1 MVESRGLGCGQR
13 LPLYCLKVGAF
24 PIARFSSPFPNFPTH
39 LPPRPTSATMSE
51 PIDNKAMEVRSEK
64 GISQVEDSHNLD
76 DTHNLDT
83 EAKLESYKAAAMA
96 AEVEEQKS
104 GVLQA
109 VKEYPMAAT
118 WAFIMSCTIIMES
131 YCVFLMGNFIPLPAF
146 EKAYGVPTIRDG
158 ADAKIIEASWQSALQ
173 MGGPLGAICGVMLA
187 GPLTSRIGY
196 RWATITGLMLLNA
209 FIFVMYFAKSLPIFF
224 VSQLLEG
231 IPWGIFIANAPAYC
245 SEITP
250 IQLRAPATQMLQMF
264 WAIGAIIVGGV
275 TYYYNPLDSETAFRV
290 PIALQWMFPTP
301 LAILLFLAPES
312 PWWLVRKG
320 RLQEAEKSVMRLGR
334 KSTVNASEAV
344 AMMRRTV
351 DLEKTIKEPNLIE
364 LWKGTDRYRTL
375 IVCGVYAAQN
385 LTGNLIANQA
395 VYFFKQAGMG
405 TNMAFALGL
414 ITSGLQWLFVMFSW
428 ILTSYLGRRT
438 IYVWGSLINVG
449 FLVALGIAGSVGAS
463 TAASLAQASLGLIV
477 SVLFTLGPAP
487 ASWVIIGETS
497 SIRLRPLTTGVG
509 RAAYYVVNIPCIFLA
524 SYMLNTNQ
532 ANLGG
537 KCGYVWAGTGFFC
550 FVMAYFFIPEMKG
563 RSYREID
570 ILFKRKVPARQWTKT
585 VVDIEADE

>member
-1 MVESRGLGCGQR
+1 M
-13 LPLYCLKVGAF
+13 PLYCLKVVVI
-24 PIARFSSPFPNFPTH
+24 PIVCFSSPFPNFPTN
-39 LPPRPTSATMSE
+39 LPPWPTSANMSE
-51 PIDNKAMEVRSEK
+51 PIDQKAMEARDEK
-64 GISQVEDSHNLD
+64 GISQVEDSHNID
-76 DTHNLDT
+76 DTNNLDN
-83 EAKLESYKAAAMA
+83 EAKLSSYKAAAMA
-96 AEVEEQKS
+96 AEVEEQQS

-146 EKAYGVPTIRDG
+146 EKAYGVVANDG
-158 ADAKIIEASWQSALQ
+158 SGKIIEASWQSALQ
-173 MGGPLGAICGVMLA
+173 CAGPLGAICGVMLA
-187 GPLTSRIGY
+187 GPLTSKIGY

-209 FIFVMYFAKSLPIFF
+209 FIFIMYFANSLPVFF

-231 IPWGIFIANAPAYC
+231 VPWGIFIANAPAYC

-275 TYYYNPLDSETAFRV
+275 TFYYNEFDGAKAYRV

-320 RLQEAEKSVMRLGR
+320 RLEEAEKAVVRLGR
-334 KSTVNASEAV
+334 KTRVNGSEAV

-351 DLEKTIKEPNLIE
+351 ELEKTVKEPNLIE
-364 LWKGTDRYRTL
+364 LWKGTDLYRTL

-405 TNMAFALGL
+405 VNMAFALGL
-414 ITSGLQWLFVMFSW
+414 ITSGLQWLFVMLSW

-438 IYVWGSLINVG
+438 IYVWGSLINVA
-449 FLVALGIAGSVGAS
+449 FLVALGIAGSVGRS
-463 TAASLAQASLGLIV
+463 NAASLAQASLGLIV

-509 RAAYYVVNIPCIFLA
+509 RAAYYIVNIPCIFLA
-524 SYMLNTNQ
+524 SYMLNENQ

-550 FVMAYFFIPEMKG
+550 FVMAFFYIPEMKG